1 MRSREFHQI
10 AGRAGRSP
18 REMSMWFAVVWPFK
32 ADLWRLAW
40 RYPCYTITDLQ
51 IYEAVLPP
59 EFVAVADNAI
69 TYSDKGHGNT
79 LMAGGDLDG
88 DHVMVCFWRKFVA
101 IMERMQPSVARLEA
115 LLKLYEQDVLEA
127 VVSRRTAW
135 ASAAV
140 QQRGHSLKTFDLAR
154 QQPPPVGY
162 PPSARQQPPPVGYPP
177 SACQELVKF
186 ASMASSYNA
195 RGHICAC
202 TSASLLWLLNQAA

>member
-1 MRSREFHQI
+1 MNAPSAAHNVAQAQAEQERLLHKDGVRAPCLMYERSSHTHTPNCGSEH
-10 AGRAGRSP
+10 
-18 REMSMWFAVVWPFK
+18 
-32 ADLWRLAW
+32 
-40 RYPCYTITDLQ
+40 CCC
-51 IYEAVLPP
+51 
-59 EFVAVADNAI
+59 AI
-69 TYSDKGHGNT
+69 E
-79 LMAGGDLDG
+79 GGDLDG

-162 PPSARQQPPPVGYPP
+162 PPSVSTA
-177 SACQELVKF
+177 L
-186 ASMASSYNA
+186 
-195 RGHICAC
+195 
-202 TSASLLWLLNQAA
+202 